1 MANNNLQ
8 VHGDVKPVFAIDTRN
23 GAGSATTGVPV
34 MIQGPHLDFFS
45 IDLGSDASSKMGV
58 NSAVDAVI
66 KCITQ
71 LSTVHFFQLDDDK
84 LSIATYPIG
93 AWSAGDLETAIR
105 ALGTVDSYSLTGADV
120 ENNGFNLSFFD

>member
-23 GAGSATTGVPV
+23 GAGSETTGVPV
-34 MIQGPHLDFFS
+34 MIQGPHLDFFA

-93 AWSAGDLETAIR
+93 AWSADDLQAAIR
-105 ALGTVDSYSLTGADV
+105 ALGTVDSYSLGSADV
-120 ENNGFNLSFFD
+120 ENNGFNLSLLD